1 MIKHH
6 SILGKLNV
14 ALQEWLSFAVLTQA
28 GSAFDGNTH
37 QFYQQVAKDFTRYG
51 VEKRRM

>member
-1 MIKHH
+1 MNKHH
-6 SILGKLNV
+6 SVLSKFKV

-28 GSAFDGNTH
+28 GSAFEGNYH
-37 QFYQQVAKDFTRYG
+37 QFYQQIAQDMTRYG